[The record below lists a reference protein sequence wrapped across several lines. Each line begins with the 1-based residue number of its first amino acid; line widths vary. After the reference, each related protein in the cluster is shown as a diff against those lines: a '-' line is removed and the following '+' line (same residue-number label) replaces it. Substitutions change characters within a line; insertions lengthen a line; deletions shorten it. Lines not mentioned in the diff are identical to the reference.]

1 MTELKTPKLV
11 LRVQRRTLEDIPGF
25 AMHESRSGG
34 NLRHVD
40 PERTKNNRVLI
51 GSGHPARDLFA
62 AFKDLAVANLEE
74 EVKAL
79 RKSRGKKAAAAR
91 EAKGP
96 QKPFDPKNNR
106 PWTEVLVSASPQ
118 YFSPNGEP
126 PGQWNE
132 QRTEAF
138 IQRVH
143 DVLTEKFGDGVVHLS
158 VHLDEETV
166 HAHAAILP
174 IIEKTSKRRGRQRLV
189 SHRSH
194 PEFFTPDVPKDALV
208 DALGNPLEGV
218 ARREKRLELQADV
231 ITGFERFQD
240 SMGAAF
246 ADLGIERGER
256 HAERRRVDRFL
267 GAEPDPAPVHR
278 TTKEWRA
285 LQKAELK
292 KQEQC
297 TRDIEREAREA
308 REATARALKSA
319 AEAAGAKERT
329 EAAEKKAAARLAE
342 AEATQR
348 AATEKLVKAEAIER
362 GIEAILAGDL
372 VHDAPRDSVKVPE
385 ERLSDETRALPD
397 AIRPAISIVT
407 RLASKV
413 ARVTDNIRS
422 RLFKALE
429 TREARVARR
438 EAALA
443 DRENAIRGAETII
456 LAAAQGIERERAK
469 LDRRKPNVI
478 TMADI
483 LAEVASGEWAQ
494 PSQEDQA
501 EMLRQ
506 LEDVVTLPKPKTQ
519 ADRMAEDRK
528 LSRLTNKQLR
538 QAYHATESAASLLD
552 ETPADFERGPAMMYH
567 ESERRGVDLSNGK
580 QDVCRATEPLR
591 ARLHRDEDLRPLQV
605 LRRETRQRQL
615 VRG

>member
-1 MTELKTPKLV
+1 MTELETPKLV

-25 AMHESRSGG
+25 AMHESRTGG

-40 PERTKNNRVLI
+40 PERTKRNRVLV

-62 AFKDLAVANLEE
+62 AFKDLAATNFEE

-79 RKSRGKKAAAAR
+79 RKSRGKKAAASR

-96 QKPFDPKNNR
+96 QKPYDPKNNR

-132 QRTEAF
+132 QRIEAF

-158 VHLDEETV
+158 IHLDEETV

-174 IIEKTSKRRGRQRLV
+174 IVEKTSKRRGRQRLV

-194 PEFFTPDVPKDALV
+194 PEFFTPDVPKNALV
-208 DALGNPLEGV
+208 DALGNPLEGL

-240 SMGAAF
+240 STGAAF

-278 TTKEWRA
+278 TTKEWRD
-285 LQKAELK
+285 LQAAELSR
-292 KQEQC
+292 QQQL
-297 TRDIEREAREA
+297 TRDIEREARAAQEV
-308 REATARALKSA
+308 TARALKSA
-319 AEAAGAKERT
+319 AEAAEIKERA
-329 EAAEKKAAARLAE
+329 EAVEKKAAARLAE
-342 AEATQR
+342 AEAIQR

-362 GIEAILAGDL
+362 GIDAILAGDL
-372 VHDAPRDSVKVPE
+372 VHDAPQDSVKVPE
-385 ERLSDETRALPD
+385 ECLSDETRALLD

-422 RLFKALE
+422 RLVKALE

-438 EAALA
+438 EADIL
-443 DRENAIRGAETII
+443 DRETALHAAENTV
-456 LAAAQGIERERAK
+456 LAAAQGLERERATQHE
-469 LDRRKPNVI
+469 RKPRPV

-483 LAEVASGEWAQ
+483 VAEVASGNWAP
-494 PSQEDQA
+494 PSHEDQA
-501 EMLRQ
+501 AMLRQ
-506 LEDVVTLPKPKTQ
+506 MNDVMALSPTKTD
-519 ADRMAEDRK
+519 AERLAEDRK
-528 LSRLTNKQLR
+528 LARLTSTQLR
-538 QAYHATESAASLLD
+538 QTYFATESAASLLH
-552 ETPADFERGPAMMYH
+552 EPPADFSRGLSMLTH
-567 ESERRGVDLSNGK
+567 EAARRGVDLSTGK
-580 QDVCRATEPLR
+580 QDVRQAKEPQRAQ
-591 ARLHRDEDLRPLQV
+591 LHRDQDARPLQV
-605 LRRETRQRQL
+605 LRRDVRERQL